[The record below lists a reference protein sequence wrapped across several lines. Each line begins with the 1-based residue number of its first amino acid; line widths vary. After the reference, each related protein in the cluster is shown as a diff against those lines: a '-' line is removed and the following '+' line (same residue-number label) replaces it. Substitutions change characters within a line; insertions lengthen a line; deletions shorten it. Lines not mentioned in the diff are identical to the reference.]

1 MNREFGQRLGPSGCR
16 LGPDGG
22 GQSFGGPNS
31 GVSTSGRS
39 LPDVTQLSRW
49 SEYPRHPI
57 TGWAVVPIL
66 FLLTV
71 ALGYVFYRFAYAASQ
86 VPHGV
91 PVAEIW
97 GMVAC
102 GLAEGFLAL
111 LWAGFFTLQPNE
123 AAVLLLFGAYRGTA
137 KAAGFHWANPLYQ
150 KKKLSLRVRNFN
162 TDTLKV
168 NDQRGN
174 PTEIAAVVV
183 WRVENT
189 AQASFDVDDYQNYV
203 KIQSEAA
210 LRHLASRYPYDSNAD
225 HELSLRGSMDEV
237 SQGLQVELQERLT
250 KAGVIVEEAR
260 LSHLAY
266 APDIAGAM
274 LRRQQAEAI
283 VAARLRIVEGAVGM
297 VEIALER
304 LQEKAT
310 VHLDDER
317 KAAMV
322 SNLLVVL
329 CGEQA
334 AQPVVNAG
342 TLYT

>member
-1 MNREFGQRLGPSGCR
+1 MASEFERRTLSGW
-16 LGPDGG
+16 
-22 GQSFGGPNS
+22 
-31 GVSTSGRS
+31 VM
-39 LPDVTQLSRW
+39 LPVL
-49 SEYPRHPI
+49 I
-57 TGWAVVPIL
+57 V
-66 FLLTV
+66 LTL
-71 ALGYVFYRFAYAASQ
+71 ATAYVFYGYAYAASQ
-86 VPHGV
+86 VPRHTV

-97 GMVAC
+97 GMVGC
-102 GLAEGFLAL
+102 GLVFLL
-111 LWAGFFTLQPNE
+111 LLILWSGFFTLQPNE
-123 AAVLLLFGAYRGTA
+123 AAVLLLFGAYKGTA
-137 KAAGFHWANPLYQ
+137 RQAGFHWANPFYT
-150 KKKLSLRVRNFN
+150 KRKISLRIRNFN
-162 TDTLKV
+162 TEKLKV

-174 PTEIAAVVV
+174 PTDIAAVVV
-183 WRVENT
+183 WRVQDT
-189 AQASFDVDDYQNYV
+189 AQATFDVDDYKDYV
-203 KIQSEAA
+203 RIQSESA
-210 LRHLASRYPYDSNAD
+210 LRHLASRYPYDTTAE

-237 SQGLQVELQERLT
+237 SRALREELQERLT

-266 APDIAGAM
+266 AAEIAGAM

-297 VEIALER
+297 VELALEK
-304 LQEKAT
+304 LEEKKT
-310 VHLDDER
+310 VKLDDER